1 MKFVVKGPFEMK
13 DFRKLIDNYEVAV
26 YPMRNVVI
34 VKGKDASVWD
44 EKGNEYID
52 CAAGIGVAT
61 IGHSNSEVVKAITK
75 QAETLIT
82 NACVFYND
90 TRALFLEKLNEITPA
105 NLKRSFLTN
114 SGTEAMEAAIK
125 FARVSNRKTDFITT
139 THAFHGRTLGALSGT
154 YKEDYRLP
162 FGPLVPGF
170 SFVPFNDLEKMTEAV
185 TENTAGIIL
194 EVIQGEGGINI
205 ADKKYLEGV
214 RKLCD
219 ENNIMLI
226 IDEIQSG
233 FCRTGKMFAIEHFG
247 IEADIL
253 TVAKGIAG
261 GFPVGA
267 AICSDKVKIERGQ
280 HGTTFG
286 GNPLAAAAGLA
297 AINFMIDNNLAEEA
311 HKKGDYFVSKL
322 NVNELSKVV
331 EVRHKGLMI
340 GVELTEK
347 VQPLLQQLLDEN
359 ILAMPAG
366 KSVLRLLPP
375 AVITYE
381 QLDKVAEVLNRILK

>member
-1 MKFVVKGPFEMK
+1 MKNYKE
-13 DFRKLIDNYEVAV
+13 LIDNYEVAV
-26 YPMRNVVI
+26 YPKRDLVI
-34 VKGKDASVWD
+34 VKGKEATVWD

-52 CAAGIGVAT
+52 CVAGIGVAT
-61 IGHSNSEVVKAITK
+61 IGHSNPAVVKVITE

-90 TRALFLEKLNEITPA
+90 TRALLLEKLNQITPP

-114 SGTEAMEAAIK
+114 SGTEAMEAALK
-125 FARVSNRKTDFITT
+125 FTRISTGKTDFIT
-139 THAFHGRTLGALSGT
+139 AMRGFHGRTMGALSGT
-154 YKEDYRLP
+154 HKPEYRAP
-162 FGPLVPGF
+162 FEPLVPGF
-170 SFVPFNDLEKMTEAV
+170 SFVPYNNLEKMEAAITEK
-185 TENTAGIIL
+185 TAGIIL

-205 ADKKYLEGV
+205 ASQEYIEGV
-214 RKLCD
+214 RALCD
-219 ENNIMLI
+219 KHNIFMI
-226 IDEIQSG
+226 IDEIQTG
-233 FCRTGKMFAIEHFG
+233 FCRTGKMFAIEHYG
-247 IEADIL
+247 VEPDIM

-267 AICSDKVKIERGQ
+267 AICSDKVNIPFGK

-286 GNPLAAAAGLA
+286 GNPLASAAALA
-297 AINFMIDNNLAEEA
+297 AIDFMLENNLAEEA
-311 HKKGDYFVSKL
+311 RKKGDYFVNKL
-322 NVNELSKVV
+322 NVDELSKVR

-340 GVELTEK
+340 GIELKEK
-347 VQPLLQQLLDEN
+347 VQPYLQQLMEEG

-366 KSVLRLLPP
+366 KIVLRMLPP

>member
-1 MKFVVKGPFEMK
+1 MKN
-13 DFRKLIDNYEVAV
+13 FRELIDNYEVAV
-26 YPMRNVVI
+26 YPKRDLVI
-34 VKGKDASVWD
+34 VKGKDATVWD
-44 EKGNEYID
+44 ENGKEFID

-61 IGHSNSEVVKAITK
+61 IGHSNPELVKAITK

-90 TRALFLEKLNEITPA
+90 TRALMLEKLNEITPS

-125 FARVSNRKTDFITT
+125 FTRVSTGKTDFITT
-139 THAFHGRTLGALSGT
+139 VNSFHGRTMGALSGT
-154 YKEDYRLP
+154 YKEEYRTP
-162 FGPLVPGF
+162 FEPLVPGF
-170 SFVPFNDLEKMTEAV
+170 TFVPFNNLEKMEEAI
-185 TENTAGIIL
+185 TPKTAGIIL

-205 ADKKYLEGV
+205 ASQKYLEGV
-214 RKLCD
+214 RSLCD
-219 ENNIMLI
+219 KNNVLLI

-233 FCRTGKMFAIEHFG
+233 FCRTGKMFAINHFG

-261 GFPVGA
+261 GFPMGA
-267 AICSDKVKIERGQ
+267 AICSDKIKIGFGQ

-286 GNPLAAAAGLA
+286 GNPLASAAGLA
-297 AINFMIDNNLAEEA
+297 SIKFMIDNNLAEQARE
-311 HKKGDYFVSKL
+311 KGNYLISKL
-322 NVNELSKVV
+322 NVEELSKVR
-331 EVRHKGLMI
+331 EIRYKGLMI
-340 GVELTEK
+340 GIELKEK
-347 VQPLLQQLLDEN
+347 VQPILQQLMEEN

-366 KSVLRLLPP
+366 KIVLRMLPP

>member
-1 MKFVVKGPFEMK
+1 MRN
-13 DFRKLIDNYEVAV
+13 FRELIDNYEVAV
-26 YPMRNVVI
+26 YPKRDLVI
-34 VKGKDASVWD
+34 VKGKDATVWD
-44 EKGNEYID
+44 EKGNEFID

-61 IGHSNSEVVKAITK
+61 IGHSNPDVVKAITK

-125 FARVSNRKTDFITT
+125 FTRVSTGKTDFITT
-139 THAFHGRTLGALSGT
+139 MKGFHGRTMGALSGT
-154 YKEDYRLP
+154 HKEEYRTP
-162 FGPLVPGF
+162 FEPLVPGF
-170 SFVPFNDLEKMTEAV
+170 SFVPFNNLEKMEEAITEK
-185 TENTAGIIL
+185 TAGIIL

-205 ADKKYLEGV
+205 ASQAYLEGV
-214 RKLCD
+214 RSLCYK
-219 ENNIMLI
+219 NNILLI

-247 IEADIL
+247 IDADIL

-267 AICSDKVKIERGQ
+267 AICSDKVKIGFGQ

-286 GNPLAAAAGLA
+286 GNPLASAAGLA
-297 AINFMIDNNLAEEA
+297 AITFMQETNLAKQAKE
-311 HKKGDYFVSKL
+311 KGDYFVSKL
-322 NVNELSKVV
+322 NVDELSKVR

-340 GVELTEK
+340 GIELKEK
-347 VQPLLQQLLDEN
+347 VQPILQQLMEEN

-366 KSVLRLLPP
+366 KIVLRMLPP

>member
-1 MKFVVKGPFEMK
+1 MKNYRE
-13 DFRKLIDNYEVAV
+13 LIDKYEVAV
-26 YPMRNVVI
+26 YPKRDLVI
-34 VKGKDASVWD
+34 VKGKEATIWD

-61 IGHSNSEVVKAITK
+61 IGHSNTAVVKAITE

-90 TRALFLEKLNEITPA
+90 TRALFLEKLNEITPS

-125 FARVSNRKTDFITT
+125 FARVSTGKTDFITT
-139 THAFHGRTLGALSGT
+139 MRGFHGRTMGALSGT
-154 YKEDYRLP
+154 FKAEYREP
-162 FGPLVPGF
+162 FEPLVPGF
-170 SFVPFNDLEKMTEAV
+170 SFVPYENLEKMEAAITEK
-185 TENTAGIIL
+185 TAGIIL

-205 ADKKYLEGV
+205 ASQEYLEGV
-214 RKLCD
+214 RALCD
-219 ENNIMLI
+219 KYNVMMI
-226 IDEIQSG
+226 IDEIQTG

-247 IEADIL
+247 IEPDIM

-267 AICSDKVKIERGQ
+267 AICSDKVKIAFGQ
-280 HGTTFG
+280 HGTTYG
-286 GNPLAAAAGLA
+286 GNPLASAAGLA
-297 AINFMIDNNLAEEA
+297 AINFMLENNLADEA
-311 HKKGDYFVSKL
+311 AKKGEYLISKL
-322 NVNELSKVV
+322 NVDELSKV
-331 EVRHKGLMI
+331 RTIRYKGLMI
-340 GVELTEK
+340 GIELKEK
-347 VQPLLQQLLDEN
+347 VQPYLQQLMSEG

-366 KSVLRLLPP
+366 KIVLRMLPP